1 MKRFVAILL
10 SLLCVLPAII
20 AVLFLSNNKTLDAI
34 MVDGVV
40 YYSTGRE
47 MPIEFDES
55 AIQEVISYTD
65 GIPTEDGQINFDPE
79 LEARYAKFGE
89 DIAVLMNHEWVH
101 FKAK

>member
-1 MKRFVAILL
+1 M
-10 SLLCVLPAII
+10 
-20 AVLFLSNNKTLDAI
+20 LFLSNNKTLDAI